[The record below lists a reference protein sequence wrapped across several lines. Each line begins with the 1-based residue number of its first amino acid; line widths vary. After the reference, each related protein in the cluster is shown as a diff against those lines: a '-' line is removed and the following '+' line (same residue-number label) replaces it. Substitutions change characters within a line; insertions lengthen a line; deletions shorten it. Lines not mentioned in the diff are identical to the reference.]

1 VQGAVY
7 IQDDIKVRKT
17 LTITGGVRYEA
28 QTHVPDLLNFAPRAG
43 VTWAPFK
50 SGKTTLRG
58 SWGMF
63 YDWLSTGTYAQ
74 TLQVDGFRQR
84 ELNIVNPSFPDP
96 GDVGS
101 TPPTNRYLL
110 ADERNMAYSQRLS
123 AGIAQTLSRRLTTN
137 VLYSYAYRY
146 ALLTGRN
153 LNTPVNG
160 VRPDPEFANVVLAR
174 SDGRGRQHTMNASVN
189 LNMGPLAPSG
199 GPAPGPGG
207 AVMIG
212 AGGPM
217 MFIGGGPGPTGT
229 GPRFVWN
236 RGLTFNGFYTY
247 GQNFDNTDG
256 AFVIPASIIL
266 ANEWGPAAFD
276 RRHNMHAA
284 LTSTALR
291 NFNARI
297 GVSGSS
303 APPLN
308 VRTGTDDNGDLVFND
323 RPEGVGRNSARTTG
337 TWNTS
342 ANFGYSFTLGKKT
355 VTSGGGVQIT
365 GGPGGLMVNPT
376 GMQTTPRYRLNV
388 NVNINNLFNQ
398 PMYSGF
404 SGIVGAPFFL
414 KPTRADG
421 LRRITF
427 NTNVSF

>member
-1 VQGAVY
+1 
-7 IQDDIKVRKT
+7 
-17 LTITGGVRYEA
+17 
-28 QTHVPDLLNFAPRAG
+28 
-43 VTWAPFK
+43 
-50 SGKTTLRG
+50 
-58 SWGMF
+58 
-63 YDWLSTGTYAQ
+63 
-74 TLQVDGFRQR
+74 
-84 ELNIVNPSFPDP
+84 
-96 GDVGS
+96 
-101 TPPTNRYLL
+101 
-110 ADERNMAYSQRLS
+110 
-123 AGIAQTLSRRLTTN
+123 
-137 VLYSYAYRY
+137 
-146 ALLTGRN
+146 
-153 LNTPVNG
+153 
-160 VRPDPEFANVVLAR
+160 
-174 SDGRGRQHTMNASVN
+174 
-189 LNMGPLAPSG
+189 
-199 GPAPGPGG
+199 
-207 AVMIG
+207 MIG
-212 AGGPM
+212 GGGPM
-217 MFIGGGPGPTGT
+217 MFIGGGPAPTGT

-236 RGLTFNGFYTY
+236 RGLTLSSFYTY
-247 GQNFDNTDG
+247 GQQFDNTDG
-256 AFVIPASIIL
+256 AFAIPATIIL

-284 LTSTALR
+284 ITSTALR
-291 NFNARI
+291 NLSARI

-337 TWNTS
+337 NWNTS
-342 ANFGYSFTLGKKT
+342 ANFGYAFTLGKKT

-404 SGIVGAPFFL
+404 SGIIGAPFFL